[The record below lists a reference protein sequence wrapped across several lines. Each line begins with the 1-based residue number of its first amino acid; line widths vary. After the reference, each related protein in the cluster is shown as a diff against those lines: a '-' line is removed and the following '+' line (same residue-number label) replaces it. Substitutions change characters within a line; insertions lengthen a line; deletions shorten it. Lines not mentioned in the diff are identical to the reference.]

1 MKKNNFDFTDKEK
14 IYIGET
20 LNIVLEDLEKIVSLY
35 PIPYYT
41 IEIDNLSLSFGNTYI
56 SLKEINSYHSISLS
70 SIKGKGYKDEEKSKK
85 TKRAIFYT
93 LTEEEQNIVAR
104 FLANYEAYRNQA
116 IEKLKEVTE
125 DKNDLFNKLQ
135 ALRVK
140 YSSEVSVDFGQI
152 STQNVKTLEVTKEN
166 GRSIGTIDFGSRIVK
181 IITDG
186 DIVLKKVEPVKEK
199 VKQKELN

>member
-35 PIPYYT
+35 PIPYHT

-85 TKRAIFYT
+85 PKRANFYT

-104 FLANYEAYRNQA
+104 FLANYESFRNQS

-125 DKNDLFNKLQ
+125 DKNDLFSRLQ

-140 YSSEVSVDFGQI
+140 YSTEVSVDFGQI

-166 GRSIGTIDFGSRIVK
+166 GRSVGTIDFGSRIVK

-199 VKQKELN
+199 IKAKELN